1 MRGHTNLQHG
11 VVSLKELDETRD
23 DSAFNDTLNRW
34 VLLLRQELAEL
45 SSSIQLEIGVIGED
59 VRDQVLGQLR
69 YH

>member
-23 DSAFNDTLNRW
+23 YSAFNDTLNRW
-34 VLLLRQELAEL
+34 ILLLRQELAEL

>member
-1 MRGHTNLQHG
+1 MRSHTNLQHG

-23 DSAFNDTLNRW
+23 YSAFNDTLNRW